1 MARIKN
7 AYVNEIIKTKK
18 ELDET
23 RMIQVALLTLENHI
37 SDYIKEVDYFFYK
50 EFQGLLKR
58 SIKICDYII
67 IKRGGYK
74 INKNK
79 NKLEMAIEMFNNVL
93 LNIQAEKTLDIDK
106 CTGEGKEVIEEIK
119 AEHKLAVHM
128 YYFLELIAIYNKKI
142 KDVEIQN
149 LVKGF
154 LMTAKGINN
163 KILNELRSD
172 KIFKWE
178 LK

>member
-1 MARIKN
+1 M
-7 AYVNEIIKTKK
+7 
-18 ELDET
+18 
-23 RMIQVALLTLENHI
+23 Q
-37 SDYIKEVDYFFYK
+37 
-50 EFQGLLKR
+50 
-58 SIKICDYII
+58 
-67 IKRGGYK
+67 
-74 INKNK
+74 
-79 NKLEMAIEMFNNVL
+79 
-93 LNIQAEKTLDIDK
+93 
-106 CTGEGKEVIEEIK
+106 
-119 AEHKLAVHM
+119 
-128 YYFLELIAIYNKKI
+128 YNKKI